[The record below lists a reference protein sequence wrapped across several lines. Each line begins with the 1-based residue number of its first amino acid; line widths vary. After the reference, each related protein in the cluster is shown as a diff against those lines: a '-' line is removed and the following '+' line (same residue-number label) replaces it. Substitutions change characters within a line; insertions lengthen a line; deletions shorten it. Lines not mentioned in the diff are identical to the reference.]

1 MRLWA
6 NQIKILWLPC
16 CCLRRRDAASESD
29 VVLAVSGSFTVAFV
43 ALYLSNIFQIFTID
57 LNKTRVKQKITL
69 SSPWRMLSPIAM
81 VWRDLMLHCSGP
93 QIPGFPA
100 HPCRPSADW
109 KRNPEHAVTIFIY
122 VFSSLE
128 IMHGFWNLKRN
139 PAKPTAV
146 PRQFS
151 DLWQKKSR

>member
-1 MRLWA
+1 
-6 NQIKILWLPC
+6 
-16 CCLRRRDAASESD
+16 
-29 VVLAVSGSFTVAFV
+29 
-43 ALYLSNIFQIFTID
+43 
-57 LNKTRVKQKITL
+57 
-69 SSPWRMLSPIAM
+69 
-81 VWRDLMLHCSGP
+81 MLHCSGP

-151 DLWQKKSR
+151 DLWQKKSRETGSVKVRWWKKRITFSYATLG